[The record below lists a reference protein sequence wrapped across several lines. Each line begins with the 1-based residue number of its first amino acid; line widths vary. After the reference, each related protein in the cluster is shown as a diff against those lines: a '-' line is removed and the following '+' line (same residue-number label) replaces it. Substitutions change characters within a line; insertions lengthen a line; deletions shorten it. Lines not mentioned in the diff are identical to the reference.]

1 MQIFEK
7 LVALLVLIILM
18 PLWLLLYVLI
28 KFDSQGPFFFRQRR
42 LGKNGKEFDIY
53 KIRTMKEDADKL
65 QKKYEK
71 VNEANGPVFKIRND
85 PRYTKIGKIIAHLG
99 FDELPQLINIIK
111 GEMSFIGP
119 RPLPIAEAQAIPQ
132 KYKKREVI
140 LPGITS
146 IWAIRGGHALTFKE
160 WMESDLEYMQK
171 KSIFLN
177 IYIIFHTLF
186 VLFKAGVIKLTGL
199 FRNEVSKK
207 E

>member
-1 MQIFEK
+1 
-7 LVALLVLIILM
+7 
-18 PLWLLLYVLI
+18 
-28 KFDSQGPFFFRQRR
+28 
-42 LGKNGKEFDIY
+42 
-53 KIRTMKEDADKL
+53 
-65 QKKYEK
+65 
-71 VNEANGPVFKIRND
+71 
-85 PRYTKIGKIIAHLG
+85 
-99 FDELPQLINIIK
+99 
-111 GEMSFIGP
+111 MSFIGP